1 MGKLKSNQWLPPVSM
16 DNYQKREVAIR
27 ELSGFCCL
35 SPVKMR
41 FVFCVRV
48 FFFSIKVGTNNR
60 DINAI
65 QHWYIGYIEVSY
77 NRGTPKS
84 SIDKISINGFSMK
97 STIHNGDPPW
107 LWKAPYL
114 ELDGS
119 GWMNTTNIALAW
131 TVETFNFWWVNHR
144 KGSPQ
149 NGEIRYWSSDFWVL
163 NHIES

>member
-1 MGKLKSNQWLPPVSM
+1 MTATCFYGQLSKKRSSNQGVEWFLLPFSSE
-16 DNYQKREVAIR
+16 NA
-27 ELSGFCCL
+27 FCFLCA
-35 SPVKMR
+35 
-41 FVFCVRV
+41 C